1 MEIEKTTIHNV
12 DFTKSIIIFSDFS
25 KSELKNTEFDMS
37 SCYGCIFDQ
46 IDVSEIKISKNTYH
60 PTNFGGSSFK
70 NVDFRN
76 WEHGI
81 VDFSAKNV
89 KKEGCTDDEDQSF
102 FPGADLTGSNFS
114 GVDLKDIIF
123 TRGGINDVTNLTNVD
138 FSFAD
143 LSYHDLSHTIL
154 VGANLSNS
162 DLTEVNLTNANLEG
176 AILDNAI
183 LTGAN
188 LKCINHTLC
197 NS

>member
-1 MEIEKTTIHNV
+1 MV
-12 DFTKSIIIFSDFS
+12 
-25 KSELKNTEFDMS
+25 
-37 SCYGCIFDQ
+37 SCDL
-46 IDVSEIKISKNTYH
+46 
-60 PTNFGGSSFK
+60 
-70 NVDFRN
+70 
-76 WEHGI
+76 
-81 VDFSAKNV
+81 
-89 KKEGCTDDEDQSF
+89 EGMSF